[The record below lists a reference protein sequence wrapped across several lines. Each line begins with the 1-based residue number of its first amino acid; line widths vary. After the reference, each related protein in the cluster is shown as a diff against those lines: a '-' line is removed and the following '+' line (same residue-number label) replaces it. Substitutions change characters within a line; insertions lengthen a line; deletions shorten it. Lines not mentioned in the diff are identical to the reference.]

1 MKNHPYILTTLI
13 ALVLAV
19 VVWLCVPKEY
29 TAMTKVSDEYKEVD
43 LAIGMNMIGAQVREA
58 LGGANTGMNDI
69 EVYSKNLKSEDFAR
83 TISHM
88 QVPDKGMTY
97 GEYLGEVDT
106 IAEIRD
112 RISYRLT
119 NQNAAMIVSFTDRDA
134 LVASQMLDS
143 VTIQL
148 QRIVTN
154 YRHNMAEVSMR
165 NATKNMQ
172 DAKQR
177 YEKCRQAY
185 TAFSDSHANGKTKS
199 VLMEEK
205 RLEKETT
212 VAYDHLRSATN
223 EYVRQKSLMQR
234 SYMSFAVV
242 QANTV
247 PLGSNAHLIG
257 YMLVFVLAAWLMTK
271 GFFLYRKRRIEKRVA
286 DYGDISAPWI
296 ITVAIWGLV
305 VLCLQFCDPSLL
317 KQPGE
322 QFYISLGIWLPL
334 FCLSSFMTYQLM
346 DRSERKVSNI
356 SYTLDQTELSH
367 QLFNLLLIISIV
379 ITPLYV
385 KKIMDVVLMFGT
397 EDFMSSV
404 RTYSVYGD
412 AQLGLLNYSSV
423 INKAL
428 MLVAVWGYPRIKL
441 WHVSWTCIAN
451 LLNSLAIMEK
461 GGILLVFFCIVF
473 VLFMRKVI
481 SLRTIVLLS
490 LLVIVLFYGFNL
502 MRAEDDSD
510 YQKNETLLGFFAMYV
525 LSPPVA
531 YCEVVREISP
541 QFGGHT
547 FSLIYV
553 FLNRFGFGPYVIF
566 ERLQDFVYVPMP
578 TNVYTI
584 FQPFFL
590 DFGQVG
596 VGVFAVV
603 YGVVSGITYRL
614 MRNGNDFGKC
624 MYLYTAYI
632 LVLQFFQENVFT
644 VNLHVIQLTF
654 FVYLCTQKRFSLSF
668 SSSLSL
674 KRALSL

>member
-1 MKNHPYILTTLI
+1 MKSHPYILTTLI
-13 ALVLAV
+13 ASLLAV
-19 VVWLCVPKEY
+19 AVWLCIPKEY
-29 TAMTKVSDEYKEVD
+29 TAITKVSDEYKEVD

-58 LGGANTGMNDI
+58 LGGVNTGMNNID
-69 EVYSKNLKSEDFAR
+69 VYSKNLKSEDFAR

-97 GEYLGEVDT
+97 GEYLGEQDT
-106 IAEIRD
+106 ISEIRD

-119 NQNAAMIVSFTDRDA
+119 NQNAAMLISFTDREA

-143 VTIQL
+143 VTSLL

-154 YRHNMAEVSMR
+154 YRHNIAEASML
-165 NATKNMQ
+165 NATKNMN

-177 YEKCRQAY
+177 YEKCFHAY
-185 TAFSDSHANGKTKS
+185 TTFSDSHFNSKTKS
-199 VLMEEK
+199 VQLEEK
-205 RLEKETT
+205 NLEKETT
-212 VAYDHLRSATN
+212 DAYDLLESATK
-223 EYVRQKSLMQR
+223 EYVRQKALMQR

-242 QANTV
+242 QPNTV
-247 PLGSNAHLIG
+247 PLSSNSHLIG
-257 YMLVFVLAAWLMTK
+257 YLLIFVLAALLMTK
-271 GFFLYRKRRIEKRVA
+271 GFFLYRKRRMEKHVA

-296 ITVAIWGLV
+296 ITIAIWALV

-322 QFYISLGIWLPL
+322 QFYISLGIWVPL
-334 FCLSSFMTYQLM
+334 FCLSSILTYLLM
-346 DRSERKVSNI
+346 DSSAKNGSNI
-356 SYTLDQTELSH
+356 SYTLDQSEFNR
-367 QLFNLLLIISIV
+367 QLFNLLLIVSIV

-412 AQLGLLNYSSV
+412 AQLGMLNYSSV

-428 MLVAVWGYPRIKL
+428 LLVAVWGYPRVKL
-441 WHVSWTCIAN
+441 WQVSWTCIAN

-473 VLFMRKVI
+473 VLFMRNVI
-481 SLRTIVLLS
+481 SVRTIILLS
-490 LLVIVLFYGFNL
+490 LIVVVLFYGFNL

-547 FSLIYV
+547 FSLVYV

-566 ERLQDFVYVPMP
+566 ERLQDFVFVPLP

-668 SSSLSL
+668 RRSLSI
-674 KRALSL
+674 KRV

>member
-43 LAIGMNMIGAQVREA
+43 LAIGMNMLGAQVREA

-88 QVPDKGMTY
+88 QVPDKGTTY
-97 GEYLGEVDT
+97 GQYLGEQDT

-143 VTIQL
+143 ITIQL

-172 DAKQR
+172 DAKQH

-212 VAYDHLRSATN
+212 IAYDHLQSATN

-257 YMLVFVLAAWLMTK
+257 YLLVFVLAAWLMTK
-271 GFFLYRKRRIEKRVA
+271 GYFLYRKRRIEKRVA

-322 QFYISLGIWLPL
+322 QFYISLGIWIPL
-334 FCLSSFMTYQLM
+334 FCLSSIMTYLLM
-346 DRSERKVSNI
+346 ESSGKKVSNI
-356 SYTLDQTELSH
+356 SYTLDQSELNH
-367 QLFNLLLIISIV
+367 QLFNILLVVSIV

-441 WHVSWTCIAN
+441 WQVSWTCIAN

-654 FVYLCTQKRFSLSF
+654 FVYLCTQKRLSLSF
-668 SSSLSL
+668 NRSLSL
-674 KRALSL
+674 KRALP